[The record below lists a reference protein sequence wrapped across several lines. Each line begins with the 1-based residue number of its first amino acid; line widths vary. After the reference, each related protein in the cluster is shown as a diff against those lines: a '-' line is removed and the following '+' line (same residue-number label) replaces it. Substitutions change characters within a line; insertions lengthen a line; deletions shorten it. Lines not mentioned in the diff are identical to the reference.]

1 MKKLISKLG
10 ILVFIT
16 LFLSACSEEPQENV
30 MKDGTP
36 VEVQIVAM
44 GDISA
49 SYRVPGTVASAEIE
63 QIFVPLAARCLDVYV
78 EEGEVVNQDK
88 ALFLLDV
95 GSAMDTLEAAQ
106 LNYVDA
112 LQTYEDQSALLDEQL
127 RLQENDYQN
136 QLALFEIGAVS
147 QLELDMAKMSLD
159 QTKATRV
166 STLSKLEM
174 AIKSAESSKKQAED
188 SLKGIDSDGVVRA
201 PISGTVASLSVYE
214 DAHIQPGAP
223 LVTIASNQELEV
235 LLSVSEYVI
244 SKLRVGDEAKVLVP
258 SLSVE
263 FTADILE
270 VANAPKMQST
280 LYAVTVAI
288 PDDVENLL
296 NGMFADVTLYTEAKE
311 DVVII
316 PSESVLIRGEGQYV
330 VILDENNMAQLV
342 DVQVGMIGDG
352 VSEITSGL
360 LGGETIVVLG
370 QSYLEQGDLA
380 RIVPTEE

>member
-1 MKKLISKLG
+1 MKKLVSKLG

-36 VEVQIVAM
+36 VEVQTVAM

-63 QIFVPLAARCLDVYV
+63 QIFVPLAARCLNVYV
-78 EEGEVVNQDK
+78 EEGEVVNRGK

-106 LNYVDA
+106 LNYTDA

-136 QLALFEIGAVS
+136 QMALFEIGAVS

-159 QTKATRV
+159 QMKATRV

-174 AIKSAESSKKQAED
+174 AIKSAESGKKQAED

-223 LVTIASNQELEV
+223 LVTVASNQELEV
-235 LLSVSEYVI
+235 SLSVSEYVI
-244 SKLRVGDEAKVLVP
+244 SKLRVGDQAKVRVP
-258 SLSVE
+258 SMSVE

-270 VANAPKMQST
+270 VAYAPKMQSS

-288 PDDVENLL
+288 PDDVDNLL

-330 VILDENNMAQLV
+330 VILDENNMAQLI

-352 VSEITSGL
+352 FSEITSGL

-380 RIVPTEE
+380 RIVPTEG